1 MGQGEVTSVLLLV
14 ATMVFWGIAPL
25 AEKLGLQGTDP
36 LTGLLIRSS
45 AVTVVLF
52 LVVVFSGRLPQLSTV
67 PLRSI
72 TFFVVAGL
80 LGGLLGTWTYYY
92 VLKAGTISQVVPI
105 AAAFPLITT
114 FAAVLILREHVTPLR
129 VIGTSLIV
137 AGVILVKK
145 G

>member
-1 MGQGEVTSVLLLV
+1 MAQGEVTSVLLLV
-14 ATMVFWGIAPL
+14 ATMVLWGFAPL

-36 LTGLLIRSS
+36 LMGLLIRSG

-52 LVVVFSGRLPQLSTV
+52 LVVVFSGRLPEVGAV
-67 PLRSI
+67 PVRSI
-72 TFFVVAGL
+72 MFFIVAGL
-80 LGGLLGTWTYYY
+80 LGGLLGTWTYYS

-114 FAAVLILREHVTPLR
+114 VAAVAILREQVTPLR
-129 VIGTSLIV
+129 VIGTCLIV
-137 AGVILVKK
+137 LGIILVKR

>member
-1 MGQGEVTSVLLLV
+1 MAHGEVTSVLLLV
-14 ATMVFWGIAPL
+14 ATMVLWGFAPL

-36 LTGLLIRSS
+36 LMGLLIRSG
-45 AVTVVLF
+45 AVTIALFMVVL
-52 LVVVFSGRLPQLSTV
+52 FSGRLPEVAAV
-67 PLRSI
+67 PGRSVI
-72 TFFVVAGL
+72 FFVVAGL

-114 FAAVLILREHVTPLR
+114 LAAVAILREHVTPLR
-129 VIGTSLIV
+129 VIGTCLVVLGI
-137 AGVILVKK
+137 ILVKK

>member
-1 MGQGEVTSVLLLV
+1 M
-14 ATMVFWGIAPL
+14 

-36 LTGLLIRSS
+36 LSGLFIRSS
-45 AVTVVLF
+45 AVTIVLF
-52 LVVVFSGRLPQLSTV
+52 LVVVISGRLPQLAVV
-67 PLRSI
+67 PVRSI

-105 AAAFPLITT
+105 AAAFPLITAL
-114 FAAVLILREHVTPLR
+114 AAVLILRENVTPLR
-129 VIGTSLIV
+129 VIGTCLIV
-137 AGVILVKK
+137 AGIILVKK